1 MQKEQMKMASQEDPD
16 LLVWRVPFEFTVP
29 EASVQVFALP
39 LLSRRGGLL
48 LAIPAGVFL
57 DDVLLDAA
65 IEEEGLLGPSRDF
78 EAGLLEED
86 DDAIPQEIGRKC
98 SFLVIDCSD
107 AVCQDLR
114 RYDPVTDSTEEIRP
128 FDVQRPSAL
137 PAVGDALSAVQ
148 EWIESIALQRVAF
161 YSAREELEPTPK
173 VKAAASKKAP
183 AAKRITNTA
192 LADQV
197 AMLSEHMKLLAV
209 QQEELLK
216 SHQSMLTKNS
226 PAGLAAEPGSG
237 GAAKRPGM
245 PALSSVL
252 PTPKAGHLAATA
264 KLVGPPPKVKNVP
277 DVAEILTVPPQDEP
291 QDPLNP
297 GDESPQAF
305 AKALT
310 QQSAAITALVA
321 HLTTGDAMMDLSAAS
336 SSGASLNTKGAA
348 RREKMQADL
357 AARNS
362 SFFLQVQQQL
372 FKRMNPTRQVPL
384 NEADIA
390 ASGVSMT
397 SYLERYG
404 GFKGNREA
412 GLALWIAAHVMDA
425 MAVQDYQGAKEYM
438 ALMTVALEQSALDGG
453 WHLAYLLCLLED
465 PPNNLFADRMAPI
478 TSGRLFAPLV
488 PPSWSA
494 VALSY
499 LKEVDLLA
507 SRKLEVKGPKAAPL
521 VKAPSADPSD
531 PAVPK
536 KRPRFPKKPKAT
548 DNA

>member
-1 MQKEQMKMASQEDPD
+1 MKYAGQEDPD

-29 EASVQVFALP
+29 EASIQVYAIPILG
-39 LLSRRGGLL
+39 RRGGLL
-48 LAIPAGVFL
+48 IAIPGGVFL

-78 EAGLLEED
+78 EANLLEED
-86 DDAIPQEIGRKC
+86 DDAVPQEIGRKC
-98 SFLVIDCSD
+98 SFLVIDCND

-128 FDVQRPSAL
+128 FDAERPTAL
-137 PAVGDALSAVQ
+137 PAVGEVLTAVQ
-148 EWIESIALQRVAF
+148 EWIESVALSRAAF
-161 YSAREELEPTPK
+161 YSAREEQEPTPK
-173 VKAAASKKAP
+173 VKAAASKKAA
-183 AAKRITNTA
+183 AAKRVTNTA

-197 AMLSEHMKLLAV
+197 ATLTEHMKLLAV

-216 SHQSMLTKNS
+216 SHQAMISKPS
-226 PAGLAAEPGSG
+226 PASPAVVPDPGG
-237 GAAKRPGM
+237 FVKRPGM

-252 PTPKAGHLAATA
+252 PTPKSGFVASTA
-264 KLVGPPPKVKNVP
+264 KLVGPPPKVRNASGVADVP
-277 DVAEILTVPPQDEP
+277 AGPQQDEP
-291 QDPLNP
+291 LDPLNP
-297 GDESPQAF
+297 GDESPQSF

-372 FKRMNPTRQVPL
+372 FKRMNPTRQVPAT
-384 NEADIA
+384 EAEL
-390 ASGVSMT
+390 ASSGISMT

-425 MAVQDYQGAKEYM
+425 MAVQDYHGAKEYM

-478 TSGRLFAPLV
+478 TSGRPFAPLV

-507 SRKLEVKGPKAAPL
+507 SRKLEVKGPKAAPSPKPN
-521 VKAPSADPSD
+521 VPDPAD

-536 KRPRFPKKPKAT
+536 RRTRFPKKPKASEG
-548 DNA
+548 A